1 MRAFP
6 NSAEHH
12 LGRAIGALGSEDF
25 AAVFYAW
32 LDRCLDID
40 NATMLTYFQSR
51 RPEVLFTRTREPRVH
66 EKLESDYI
74 PGAYLLDPFHDL
86 HVRRVPEGLYRLRD
100 IAPDQFHRNE
110 YFAAYYRRTTLIDEI
125 AFVSYPATGVSVQV
139 CLGKDAS
146 SGRIF
151 SARDLDTAQRLAP
164 IACGLSRM
172 QWAGLSSSG
181 DFTESAL
188 AEQLIAALER
198 QHGIGLSRRQAEVAL
213 LILRGHS
220 SMSIGLQLGVSAQT
234 VKVFRK
240 QLYRK
245 CAIASQA
252 QLFSLVMPLLSA

>member
-12 LGRAIGALGSEDF
+12 LGRAIGALGSQDF
-25 AAVFYAW
+25 PALFFGW

-40 NATMLTYFQSR
+40 NTTMLAYYQRR
-51 RPEVLFTRTREPRVH
+51 RPEVLFTQTHEARVH

-74 PGAYLLDPFHDL
+74 SGAYLLDPFHDL

-100 IAPDQFHRNE
+100 IAPDQFQRNE

-125 AFVSYPATGVSVQV
+125 AYVSYPAEGVSVQV

-146 SGRIF
+146 SGRTF
-151 SARDLDTAQRLAP
+151 AARDIDCAQRLAP
-164 IACGLSRM
+164 IACGLSRIH
-172 QWAGLSSSG
+172 WAGLSSSG

-188 AEQLIAALER
+188 AEQLILALDQ
-198 QHGIGLSRRQAEVAL
+198 QHGIVLSRRQAEVAL

-220 SMSIGLQLGVSAQT
+220 SVSIGLRLGISPQT

-252 QLFSLVMPLLSA
+252 QLFSLVMPLLSQ